1 MTLSL
6 NCIVLGDDPD
16 RTFTVEIPKN
26 KNVSILKD
34 LIKEKKAPHLD
45 HIAASDLDLWQ
56 VSFPIDD
63 LGTELGDI
71 NLARYRKLSPPSK
84 ELTTFFTDA
93 AGGCLHVIAKAPA
106 KMAVALDFTPFL
118 SLNCFVLGDDPD
130 RTFTVKI
137 PKVENVSILKK
148 LIKEEK
154 APHLDHIS
162 ASDLDLW
169 QVSFHIDDLHSKK
182 QPPTVGPKL
191 RSNNLLSD
199 AFPSELD
206 INHIHVVARPPGQG
220 EYDIDSTW
228 MLLIILSRT
237 GRNSAASESLRLLQ
251 MVGNLK
257 ISSPDKRNPINTFH
271 VIGPTVS
278 PRHCR

>member
-1 MTLSL
+1 VNAGIDGGRTSLLITFRSLSMTLSL

-93 AGGCLHVIAKAPA
+93 AGGCLHVIAKAPG
-106 KMAVALDFTPFL
+106 TSPQS
-118 SLNCFVLGDDPD
+118 SLWNQ
-130 RTFTVKI
+130 I
-137 PKVENVSILKK
+137 
-148 LIKEEK
+148 
-154 APHLDHIS
+154 
-162 ASDLDLW
+162 
-169 QVSFHIDDLHSKK
+169 
-182 QPPTVGPKL
+182 
-191 RSNNLLSD
+191 
-199 AFPSELD
+199 
-206 INHIHVVARPPGQG
+206 
-220 EYDIDSTW
+220 
-228 MLLIILSRT
+228 
-237 GRNSAASESLRLLQ
+237 
-251 MVGNLK
+251 
-257 ISSPDKRNPINTFH
+257 
-271 VIGPTVS
+271 
-278 PRHCR
+278 